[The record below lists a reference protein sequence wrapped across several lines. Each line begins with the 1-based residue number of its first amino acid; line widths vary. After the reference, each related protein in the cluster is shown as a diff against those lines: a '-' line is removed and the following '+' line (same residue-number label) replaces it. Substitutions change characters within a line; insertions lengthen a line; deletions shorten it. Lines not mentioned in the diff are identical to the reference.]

1 MPTLK
6 EVAEKFDI
14 TEEQAN
20 QLKQGM
26 SSTWDA
32 IGGDA
37 HDFREFFE
45 GRFLFQ

>member
-6 EVAEKFDI
+6 EVAEQFDI

-26 SSTWDA
+26 SL
-32 IGGDA
+32 GKQEKQ
-37 HDFREFFE
+37 FEERERLNLQVYQE
-45 GRFLFQ
+45 N